1 MEAVTISTKLDTYN
15 TTRALTLKLCEP
27 LALEDYVVQPVLD
40 VSPPKWNLAH
50 TTWFFENFIL
60 KPYAKGY
67 ELYNPTFLYLFN
79 SYYESQGERTLRDS
93 RGNMS
98 RPSLEEVLA
107 YRNHVDRAINGFI
120 SGGNYNEE
128 VVNTFLELGIQ
139 HEQQHQELLMTDIK
153 HILGNNPLKPTYL
166 ERPLNVETKENSTQ
180 WIEVEEGVYEVG
192 YKGDGFSFDNEKPLH
207 KVFLHKYKVQNRVVT
222 NKEYLEFMRDG
233 GYENYEHWLADGWEW
248 KKLNNIDKPMY
259 WEYIEGKWHYYSLKG
274 LVEVDLNAP
283 VTHVSYYEA
292 DAYATWA
299 GYRLPTEQEWEVA
312 CKLTETNVPD
322 SANLLENNNLHPM
335 PKQGDNNQFY
345 GDVWEWTGS
354 AYLPYPGYKRER
366 GALGEYNGKF
376 MINQMVLRGGS
387 CVTPGSHIR
396 STYRNFFQPELRWQ
410 FTGIRLAET
419 I

>member
-1 MEAVTISTKLDTYN
+1 METVTIPTKLDSYN

-60 KPYAKGY
+60 KQYVKGY
-67 ELYNPTFLYLFN
+67 QLYNETFLYLFN

-107 YRNHVDRAINGFI
+107 YRKHVDEEINRYFN
-120 SGGNYNEE
+120 SDSPKDDLVY
-128 VVNTFLELGIQ
+128 TFLDLGMQ

-153 HILGNNPLKPTYL
+153 YILGNNPLKPVYL
-166 ERPLNVETKENSTQ
+166 ERTFSLEDKEGLAE

-192 YKGDGFSFDNEKPLH
+192 YKGNDFCFDNELGLH
-207 KVFLHKYKVQNRVVT
+207 KVYLQKYRIQDRVIT

-248 KKLNNIDKPMY
+248 KKQNKIDKPMY
-259 WEYIEGKWHYYSLKG
+259 WEYINGKWHYYNLKG
-274 LVEVDLNAP
+274 LVEVDMNAP

-292 DAYATWA
+292 DAFAAWA
-299 GYRLPTEQEWEVA
+299 GYRLPTEFEWEVA
-312 CKLTETNVPD
+312 CKLTEQTVPKQ
-322 SANLLENNNLHPM
+322 ANLLEDNYLQPI

-345 GDVWEWTGS
+345 GDVWEWTRS

-376 MINQMVLRGGS
+376 MVNQMVLRGGS
-387 CVTPGSHIR
+387 CVTPRTHIR

-419 I
+419 V